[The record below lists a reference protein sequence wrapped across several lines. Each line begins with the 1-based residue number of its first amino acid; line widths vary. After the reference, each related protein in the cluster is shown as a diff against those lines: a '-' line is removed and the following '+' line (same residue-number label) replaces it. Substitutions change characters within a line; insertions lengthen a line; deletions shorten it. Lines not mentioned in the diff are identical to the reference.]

1 MERRKFIALGGA
13 AAAWPTAAWGQQAA
27 IPVVGFLNSASSETA
42 SMRISAFR
50 EGLRDAGFVEGRD
63 VTIEYRF
70 AHGQYDRLT
79 ALAADLAN
87 RNVKVIAATGAL
99 PSPLAAKAATTSIP
113 IVFTTGADPVA
124 VGLVTNLNRPGG
136 NVTGVSTFNVELASK
151 RLEIMRQL
159 LPDAV
164 RVALL
169 VNPGTPATTTIV
181 KDMREAAHS
190 LGMELHI
197 LYTGAEREFEP
208 AIAAARKSQ
217 AAGLVI
223 GTDALFNNSA
233 ELLAAI
239 TLGHKIPTVF
249 QFREFAA
256 AGGLASYGSS
266 LTDDYRQVG
275 TYVARILKGEK
286 AAEMAV
292 QRSTKV
298 ELMIN
303 LTTAKAL
310 GLDVPPSLL
319 TRADEVIE

>member
-42 SMRISAFR
+42 STRISAFR

-87 RNVKVIAATGAL
+87 RDVKVIAATGAL

-197 LYTGAEREFEP
+197 LYTGAD
-208 AIAAARKSQ
+208 
-217 AAGLVI
+217 V
-223 GTDALFNNSA
+223 
-233 ELLAAI
+233 
-239 TLGHKIPTVF
+239 
-249 QFREFAA
+249 
-256 AGGLASYGSS
+256 SS
-266 LTDDYRQVG
+266 NR
-275 TYVARILKGEK
+275 
-286 AAEMAV
+286 
-292 QRSTKV
+292 
-298 ELMIN
+298 
-303 LTTAKAL
+303 
-310 GLDVPPSLL
+310 P
-319 TRADEVIE
+319 

>member
-1 MERRKFIALGGA
+1 MERRKFIALVGA
-13 AAAWPTAAWGQQAA
+13 AAAWPAAVWGQQAA

-42 SMRISAFR
+42 ARRISAFR
-50 EGLRDAGFVEGRD
+50 EGLRDAGFLEGRD

-169 VNPGTPATTTIV
+169 VNPGTPATPTIV
-181 KDMREAAHS
+181 RDMRQAARS

-208 AIAAARKSQ
+208 AIVAARKSQ

-233 ELLAAI
+233 ERLAAI

-319 TRADEVIE
+319 TRADELIE